1 MAEGAPRWVFTPED
15 IPAGEDFYAMGAD
28 LLPTTLLTAYAS
40 GVFPMPTSYA
50 EGVPMGWW
58 SPDPR
63 GVLLPGDLRISRSLR
78 RSLNKYTCTVDA
90 AFDRVMRGCADPT
103 RDGLW
108 ITAEVQ
114 AAYREL
120 HRSGHAH
127 SVEVWLD
134 GDVVGGLYG
143 VALGGFFAGESMY
156 HSAPDA
162 SKVALVHL
170 HRQIF
175 GPATDRGDQLI
186 DVQWQT
192 PHLASLGVREIPRA
206 DYLARL
212 PRAMTAPGPDWAA
225 ARR

>member
-90 AFDRVMRGCADPT
+90 AFDRVMCGCADPT

-143 VALGGFFAGESMY
+143 VALGGFQGHAGASP
-156 HSAPDA
+156 SPDLRAGHRPGRPAHRRAVADTA
-162 SKVALVHL
+162 SSQPRGQGDPSGGLS
-170 HRQIF
+170 
-175 GPATDRGDQLI
+175 GP
-186 DVQWQT
+186 
-192 PHLASLGVREIPRA
+192 P
-206 DYLARL
+206 
-212 PRAMTAPGPDWAA
+212 A
-225 ARR
+225 ARDDGPGAGLGGRTSMTNSQ